1 MKPSTDYTVGSYAH
15 AETLRLGPPPF
26 MRKLLMLIALLTT
39 AAYLILRVMFTLNLN
54 GGYATFASLL
64 LLFAEISGGISLML
78 YFFQIWEIEDV
89 PQLEPLED
97 VSIDVYIPTYNEDA
111 SLLRATVQ
119 ASKAMYYPH
128 RTYLLDDGNREEIR
142 DLAAELGIDYIARA
156 ENRHAKAGNLNHALE
171 ITDGEFVVVL
181 DADHIPS
188 RNFITRML
196 GLFRDP
202 KLGFVQSPHAFYNF
216 ENFQSSVDYSKGKYW
231 EEGLLFYQQIQPGRN
246 HWDSVIFAGSA
257 AMFRR
262 TALEDVGLVAVETI
276 TEDMH
281 TGIRM
286 SANGWRS
293 LFVSESLIAGMAAPD
308 VTTFHS
314 QHLRWAEGNVSI
326 LWHDN
331 PLFMRGLSLSQ
342 RLSFWASIVHWF
354 SGFTRMAVYATP
366 ILLLFTGIAPFT
378 KFTPPIVAG
387 LIFYIV
393 VTHAVLRIISGK
405 HASLLNIELFAM
417 MTFWT
422 NCRGCWKAIFNRA
435 KSKFVVTNKR
445 GRQDNASLA
454 PLLLPQALVF
464 GVGGLAIVWGT
475 FRVLFDPNPDFL
487 GLAIAGPLTL
497 YQMWLAWAVIRRSL
511 AAENKRYSYRHRA
524 GLPVSF
530 RLTGPNGEEFT
541 GAGITSDINEKGVG
555 FVAFDNYPDGSTG
568 EFDISIGGK
577 HITMP
582 GRIQHSDSD
591 AIDPLLDRPK
601 DVINMTRYGAMFTD
615 APVAAVDSL
624 MDALMNFVVPMQYEL
639 FAKSSDKPNRILGW
653 LADPSGW
660 RRRKEPR
667 LSYRLPLGI
676 IKVDA
681 DGNDLGEPI
690 QAATDDVSRS
700 GLRALLPVALEV
712 GSHHQFRL
720 QTPFGK
726 AGGIFEVQ
734 RIIDRVVGPEVKKE
748 HVFRFI
754 SFNGQSRSLIHD
766 LLKAS
771 REKPMQNL
779 LGSEGRN
786 RNAPIY
792 QPIAITLLCAAF
804 LIPGSLSLFQHI
816 NRDDIF
822 LREMVD
828 GGLHTRSDRERFE
841 DLLYTTIRE
850 ESNFAHM
857 NMLMDVLLVEGRR
870 SEADSLTR
878 LMLRLEPDNLGLR
891 FALGNLLVDVD
902 RVDDA
907 AEIFES
913 VLNGMEKHPQQAR
926 GLDRADILLTAARNA
941 TRLEDGADLAI
952 RYFEELELISDVT
965 TDVLGEH
972 AAVLFARGELETAA
986 ELYETS
992 GTDITAHIRVAQI
1005 HAAQKNFKAAEQECL
1020 LALDIDP
1027 NSRDAGVLYGQVMA
1041 SQQLPK
1047 EASRIF
1053 SKLRDLYP
1061 NDVEILTSFSETLLW
1076 AGRHSEAAEQFL
1088 VLLEGQPN
1096 NRRVWLGFLDSVS
1109 ALDSFT
1115 DEQAALFF
1123 DIKRNLVDADF
1134 DNARLMSQLGNVLA
1148 KSGEIETGIEFM
1160 EHALVVDESNRQL
1173 RLQVADTLAGLGE
1186 YERADKHYQRLM
1198 GIIRNGTLNP
1208 SAKKKNE

>member
-1 MKPSTDYTVGSYAH
+1 M
-15 AETLRLGPPPF
+15 GPPPF
-26 MRKLLMLIALLTT
+26 FRKLLMTIALLTT
-39 AAYLILRVMFTLNLN
+39 VAYLVFRVVFTLNLN

-64 LLFAEISGGISLML
+64 LLFAEVTGGISLML
-78 YFFQIWEIEDV
+78 YFFQIWKIEDV

-97 VSIDVYIPTYNEDA
+97 VTIDVYIPTYNEDA
-111 SLLRATVQ
+111 SLLRATVN
-119 ASKAMYYPH
+119 ASKAMEYKH
-128 RTYLLDDGNREEIR
+128 RTFLLDDGNRQEIR
-142 DLAAELGIDYIARA
+142 ELAAELEIEYIARE

-314 QHLRWAEGNVSI
+314 QRLRWSEGNVSI

-366 ILLLFTGIAPFT
+366 ILLLFTGVAPFT
-378 KFTPPIVAG
+378 KFTPAIVAM

-422 NCRGCWKAIFNRA
+422 NCRGCWRAIFNRK
-435 KSKFVVTNKR
+435 KSKFVVTAKR
-445 GRQDNASLA
+445 GRQENASLA
-454 PLLLPQALVF
+454 PLLMPQALVF
-464 GVGGLAIVWGT
+464 GIGGLAIIWGT

-511 AAENKRYSYRHRA
+511 AADNKRFSYRHRA

-530 RLTGPNGEEFT
+530 RLTGPNGEQFT
-541 GAGITSDINEKGVG
+541 GAGVTNDINEKGVG
-555 FVAFDNYPDGSTG
+555 FIAFDNYPDGSEG

-577 HITMP
+577 VITMP

-591 AIDPLLDRPK
+591 SVDPLLERPK
-601 DVINMTRYGAMFTD
+601 DVITMTHYGAMFID
-615 APVAAVDSL
+615 APVAAIDSL
-624 MDALMNFVVPMQYEL
+624 MDCLMNYVVPMQYEQ
-639 FAKSSDKPNRILGW
+639 FAKSGTKPNRILGW
-653 LADPSGW
+653 LADPGSW
-660 RRRKEPR
+660 KRRKEPR

-676 IKVDA
+676 SKVSE
-681 DGNDLGEPI
+681 GEKAEVI

-700 GLRALLPVALEV
+700 GLRALLPEALEV
-712 GSHHQFRL
+712 GTRHQFRL

-726 AGGIFEVQ
+726 ASGIFEVQ
-734 RIIDRVVGPEVKKE
+734 RIIDRVVGPEIKKE
-748 HVFRFI
+748 HVFRFLT
-754 SFNGQSRSLIHD
+754 FDGQSRSLIHD
-766 LLKAS
+766 LIKAS
-771 REKPMQNL
+771 REKPMQSVL
-779 LGSEGRN
+779 RAEGRN

-804 LIPGSLSLFQHI
+804 LIPGSLSLFQFI

-822 LREMVD
+822 LREIVD
-828 GGLHTRSDRERFE
+828 SGLHTRSDRERFE
-841 DLLYTTIRE
+841 DLLHVTIKDE
-850 ESNFAHM
+850 NNFAHM
-857 NMLMDVLLVEGRR
+857 NMLMDVLLAEGRR
-870 SEADSLTR
+870 GEADSLTR
-878 LMLRLEPDNLGLR
+878 LMLRLEPNNLGLR

-907 AEIFES
+907 AEIFQS
-913 VLNGMEKHPQQAR
+913 VLDGMGRRPEQAR
-926 GLDRADILLTAARNA
+926 NLDRAEILLAAARNA
-941 TRLEDGADLAI
+941 TRLIDGSDMAI
-952 RYFEELELISDVT
+952 AYFEELELMFDVS

-972 AAVLFARGELETAA
+972 AAVLFARGDLEAA
-986 ELYETS
+986 AKLYEAS
-992 GTDITAHIRVAQI
+992 GTDIIAHIRVAQI
-1005 HAAQKNFKAAEQECL
+1005 HAAQRNFKAAEQECL

-1027 NSRDAGVLYGQVMA
+1027 NSRDAGILYGQVMS
-1041 SQQLPK
+1041 SQELPV

-1061 NDVEILTSFSETLLW
+1061 NDVEILTSHSETLLW
-1076 AGRHSEAAEQFL
+1076 AGNHAEAAEQFQ
-1088 VLLEGQPN
+1088 VLLEGQPT
-1096 NRRVWLGFLDSVS
+1096 NRRVWLGFLDSIS
-1109 ALDSFT
+1109 ALEEVGG
-1115 DEQAALFF
+1115 EQLARCFE
-1123 DIKRNLVDADF
+1123 IKRELVDADF
-1134 DNARLMSQLGNVLA
+1134 DNPRLMAQLGNVLA
-1148 KSGEIETGIEFM
+1148 KAGEVVAGIEFM
-1160 EHALVVDESNRQL
+1160 EHALSVDDSNRQL
-1173 RLQVADTLAGLGE
+1173 RLQVADTLASLGE
-1186 YERADKHYQRLM
+1186 FERADKHYQRLM
-1198 GIIRNGTLNP
+1198 GVIRNGSLDP
-1208 SAKKKNE
+1208 AARKDK

>member
-1 MKPSTDYTVGSYAH
+1 M
-15 AETLRLGPPPF
+15 GPPPF
-26 MRKLLMLIALLTT
+26 LRKLLMLFAVLTT
-39 AAYLILRVMFTLNLN
+39 VAYLIFRVMFTLNLN
-54 GGYATFASLL
+54 GGYATFASML
-64 LLFAEISGGISLML
+64 LLFAEFSGGISLML

-97 VSIDVYIPTYNEDA
+97 VTIDVYIPTYNEDA
-111 SLLRATVQ
+111 SLLRATVN
-119 ASKAMYYPH
+119 ASKAMEYKH
-128 RTYLLDDGNREEIR
+128 RTFLLDDGNRQEIR
-142 DLAAELGIDYIARA
+142 ELAEELGIDYIARE

-314 QHLRWAEGNVSI
+314 QRLRWAEGNVSI

-354 SGFTRMAVYATP
+354 SGFTRMAVYLTP
-366 ILLLFTGIAPFT
+366 ILLLFTGVAPFT
-378 KFTPPIVAG
+378 KFTPPIVAM
-387 LIFYIV
+387 LVFYIV
-393 VTHAVLRIISGK
+393 VTHAVLRTISGK

-422 NCRGCWKAIFNRA
+422 NCRGCWKAIFNRK
-435 KSKFVVTNKR
+435 KSKFVVTAKR
-445 GRQDNASLA
+445 GRQDNASMA
-454 PLLLPQALVF
+454 PLLVPQALIF
-464 GVGGLAIVWGT
+464 GVGGLAIIWGT
-475 FRVLFDPNPDFL
+475 FRVMFDPNPDFL

-511 AAENKRYSYRHRA
+511 AAENKRFSYRHRA

-530 RLTGPNGEEFT
+530 RLTGPNGEEFH
-541 GAGITSDINEKGVG
+541 GAGITNDINEKGVG
-555 FVAFDNYPDGSTG
+555 FVAFANYPDGSEG

-577 HITMP
+577 VVTMP
-582 GRIQHSDSD
+582 GRIQHSDAD
-591 AIDPLLDRPK
+591 LIDPLLERPK
-601 DVINMTRYGAMFTD
+601 DVITMTRYGAMFINP
-615 APVAAVDSL
+615 PVLAVDAL
-624 MDALMNFVVPMQYEL
+624 MDALMNYVVPMQYDQ
-639 FAKSSDKPNRILGW
+639 FAKSGSKPNRLLGW
-653 LADPSGW
+653 LADPGSW
-660 RRRKEPR
+660 RKRKEPR

-676 IKVDA
+676 SKGNP
-681 DGNDLGEPI
+681 DGTGESHI
-690 QAATDDVSRS
+690 IEAATDDVSRS
-700 GLRALLPVALEV
+700 GLRTLLPEELEV
-712 GSHHQFRL
+712 GSTHEFRL

-726 AGGIFEVQ
+726 VSGVFVVQ
-734 RIIDRVVGPEVKKE
+734 RIIDRIVGPEIKKE
-748 HVFRFI
+748 HVFRFV
-754 SFNGQSRSLIHD
+754 SFDGQSRSLIHD

-771 REKPMQNL
+771 SEKPMQSVL
-779 LGSEGRN
+779 RSHGRN

-792 QPIAITLLCAAF
+792 QPIAVTLLCAAF
-804 LIPGSLSLFQHI
+804 LIPGSLSLFQFI

-822 LREMVD
+822 LRDMVEA
-828 GGLHTRSDRERFE
+828 GLHTRPDRERFE
-841 DLLYTTIRE
+841 DLLHLTIKE
-850 ESNFAHM
+850 EKNFAHM
-857 NMLMDVLLVEGRR
+857 NMLMDVLLAEGRR
-870 SEADSLTR
+870 GEADSLTR
-878 LMLRLEPDNLGLR
+878 LMLRIEPNNLGLR

-902 RVDDA
+902 RVEDA
-907 AEIFES
+907 AEIFQS
-913 VLNGMEKHPQQAR
+913 VLDGMERRPEQAR
-926 GLDRADILLTAARNA
+926 NLDRAEILLAAARNA
-941 TRLEDGADLAI
+941 TRLLDGAAQAI
-952 RYFEELELISDVT
+952 AYFEELELTADVS
-965 TDVLGEH
+965 TDILGEH
-972 AAVLFARGELETAA
+972 AAVLFALGDLEAA
-986 ELYETS
+986 AKLYETS

-1005 HAAQKNFKAAEQECL
+1005 HAAQRNFKAAEQECL
-1020 LALDIDP
+1020 LALEIDP

-1041 SQQLPK
+1041 SQQMPK
-1047 EASRIF
+1047 VASRIF

-1061 NDVEILTSFSETLLW
+1061 NDVEILTSYSEALLW
-1076 AGRHSEAAEQFL
+1076 AGRHQEAAEQFL
-1088 VLLEGQPN
+1088 VLLEDQPV
-1096 NRRVWLGFLDSVS
+1096 NRRVWLGYLDSVS
-1109 ALDSFT
+1109 GLDAISA
-1115 DEQAALFF
+1115 EQLEPCFS
-1123 DIKRNLVDADF
+1123 IKRNLVDADYE
-1134 DNARLMSQLGNVLA
+1134 NPKLMAQLGNVLA
-1148 KSGEIETGIEFM
+1148 KAGEVESGIEFM
-1160 EHALVVDESNRQL
+1160 EHALSVDEDNRQL
-1173 RLQVADTLAGLGE
+1173 RLQVADTLAFLGE
-1186 YERADKHYQRLM
+1186 YQRADKHYQRLM
-1198 GIIRNGTLNP
+1198 GVIRGGTLNP
-1208 SAKKKNE
+1208 AAKNDDK